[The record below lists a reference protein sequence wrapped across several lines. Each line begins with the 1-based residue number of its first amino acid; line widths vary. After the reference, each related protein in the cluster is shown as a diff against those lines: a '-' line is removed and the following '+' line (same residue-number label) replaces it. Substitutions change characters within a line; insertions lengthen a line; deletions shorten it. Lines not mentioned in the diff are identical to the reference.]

1 MNIKTKKKF
10 MKFLCSEFILKAK
23 LINECKNFKNNLL
36 IARNNF
42 LSFNDVL
49 KTLGEKM
56 NANLNQLNNKIEVL
70 IQNDQKFIGFMKFQE
85 NSLKNVRNLIRIQDN
100 IINYLIEKNNE
111 AELVY
116 FRENREKQ
124 EKFLTALKNFGNN
137 SGIPKM
143 KSFAYGP
150 FGFNRKFNY
159 EKKSSIEKSEKRK
172 AVNKNSSTQIKKS
185 PLKKMHSS
193 IVITNPNMNI
203 STDNHKKLQ
212 ISKSNVLQFNK
223 LLLLRVKS
231 LDDKML
237 KVSKIRVNEHKLK
250 KEMIE
255 QVVARK
261 NSDNIGL
268 KKVINKFREKF
279 E

>member
-1 MNIKTKKKF
+1 
-10 MKFLCSEFILKAK
+10 
-23 LINECKNFKNNLL
+23 
-36 IARNNF
+36 
-42 LSFNDVL
+42 
-49 KTLGEKM
+49 
-56 NANLNQLNNKIEVL
+56 
-70 IQNDQKFIGFMKFQE
+70 
-85 NSLKNVRNLIRIQDN
+85 
-100 IINYLIEKNNE
+100 
-111 AELVY
+111 
-116 FRENREKQ
+116 
-124 EKFLTALKNFGNN
+124 
-137 SGIPKM
+137 M

-172 AVNKNSSTQIKKS
+172 AVNKNSSARIKKS

-193 IVITNPNMNI
+193 VVITNPNMNI

-212 ISKSNVLQFNK
+212 ISLQFNK

-261 NSDNIGL
+261 NSDNIGV

>member
-1 MNIKTKKKF
+1 
-10 MKFLCSEFILKAK
+10 
-23 LINECKNFKNNLL
+23 
-36 IARNNF
+36 
-42 LSFNDVL
+42 
-49 KTLGEKM
+49 
-56 NANLNQLNNKIEVL
+56 
-70 IQNDQKFIGFMKFQE
+70 
-85 NSLKNVRNLIRIQDN
+85 
-100 IINYLIEKNNE
+100 
-111 AELVY
+111 
-116 FRENREKQ
+116 
-124 EKFLTALKNFGNN
+124 
-137 SGIPKM
+137 M

-159 EKKSSIEKSEKRK
+159 EKKLSIEKSEKRK
-172 AVNKNSSTQIKKS
+172 AVNKNSSAQIKKS
-185 PLKKMHSS
+185 PLKKMRSS

-203 STDNHKKLQ
+203 STDNHKKLY
-212 ISKSNVLQFNK
+212 ISKSNVLLQFNK

-261 NSDNIGL
+261 NSDNIGI